1 MDIFG
6 ELDSDIEGN
15 LLIINISTDI
25 DNFSEDSNVYKC
37 VAPSLLVTTAPS
49 DWDELTL
56 YWKPWNCRVEQYG
69 YLYRNKF
76 YPEDSEEVP
85 DNIELQVK
93 VDIYSNGKLINTKYY
108 IEAEYGNISK

>member
-25 DNFSEDSNVYKC
+25 NNFSEDLNVYKC
-37 VAPSLLVTTAPS
+37 VSPSLLVTTAPS

-56 YWKPWNCRVEQYG
+56 YWKPWNCIIEDYG
-69 YLYRNKF
+69 YLYKDKF
-76 YPEDSEEVP
+76 YSEDSDEIP

-93 VDIYSNGKLINTKYY
+93 LDTYNNGKLVNTIYCL
-108 IEAEYGNISK
+108 ESEYGNIC